1 MTRVVIATNLQQ
13 SGHPS
18 DLVQTP
24 RTGHSRPMLWRRGA
38 GWVADDMGAE
48 RAPVTAWD
56 GLLGH
61 TGPTA
66 VIRAARAGDAQ
77 VPDPVAVPAA

>member
-1 MTRVVIATNLQQ
+1 
-13 SGHPS
+13 
-18 DLVQTP
+18 
-24 RTGHSRPMLWRRGA
+24 MLRRRDAVEVGE
-38 GWVADDMGAE
+38 DMRAE
-48 RAPVTAWD
+48 RAPVAAWD

-66 VIRAARAGDAQ
+66 VIRAVRAGDLQ

>member
-1 MTRVVIATNLQQ
+1 VIATNLQHT
-13 SGHPS
+13 GHRS

-24 RTGHSRPMLWRRGA
+24 RTGHSRPMLWRRDA
-38 GWVADDMGAE
+38 GWVGDDV
-48 RAPVTAWD
+48 RAVRATVSAWD

-66 VIRAARAGDAQ
+66 VIRAERAGDLQ
-77 VPDPVAVPAA
+77 LPDPVAVSAA

>member
-1 MTRVVIATNLQQ
+1 
-13 SGHPS
+13 
-18 DLVQTP
+18 
-24 RTGHSRPMLWRRGA
+24 MLWRRGA
-38 GWVADDMGAE
+38 GGVGEDMRAE
-48 RAPVTAWD
+48 RAPVAAWD

-66 VIRAARAGDAQ
+66 VIRAERAGDVQ